1 MSFVQGN
8 AWSNGYM
15 VRYQES
21 LTPSWTLH
29 LALLVVLPMGF
40 GMLAPINLAAG
51 YVAALGIYALTIL
64 GFVVFAPRIVVT
76 ESHLRAGRATIER
89 SFLGEATIVEKEA
102 RNEVLNDARSWKLI
116 RAWIP
121 RGVKID
127 VDDPNDPTP
136 SWYVST
142 RNPEKLRDALRKN

>member
-1 MSFVQGN
+1 
-8 AWSNGYM
+8 M

-21 LTPSWTLH
+21 LTPSWTFH
-29 LALLVVLPMGF
+29 LALLVVIPMGF
-40 GMLAPINLAAG
+40 GMLAPINIVAGYLAAFG
-51 YVAALGIYALTIL
+51 FYALAIL

-89 SFLGEATIVEKEA
+89 ALLGEATIVEKND
-102 RNEVLNDARSWKLI
+102 RNSVLTDARSWKVI

-121 RGVKID
+121 RGLTIV
-127 VDDPNDPTP
+127 VNDPNDPTS

-142 RNPEKLRDALRKN
+142 RNPEKLRDALLGN

>member
-1 MSFVQGN
+1 
-8 AWSNGYM
+8 M

-21 LTPSWTLH
+21 LTPSWNFH
-29 LALLVVLPMGF
+29 LALLVVIPMGF
-40 GMLAPINLAAG
+40 GMLAPINIIAG
-51 YVAALGIYALTIL
+51 YVAAFGLYALTIL

-89 SFLGEATIVEKEA
+89 SLLGEATIVEKDE
-102 RNEVLNDARSWKLI
+102 RNSVLTDARSWKVI

-121 RGVKID
+121 RGLNIA

-142 RNPEKLRDALRKN
+142 RNPEKLRDALRGN

>member
-1 MSFVQGN
+1 
-8 AWSNGYM
+8 M

-21 LTPSWTLH
+21 LTPSWTFH
-29 LALLVVLPMGF
+29 LALLVVIPMGF
-40 GMLAPINLAAG
+40 GMLAPINIVAG
-51 YVAALGIYALTIL
+51 YVAAFGFYALAIL

-89 SFLGEATIVEKEA
+89 ALLGEATIVEKND
-102 RNEVLNDARSWKLI
+102 RNSVLTDARSWKVI

-121 RGVKID
+121 RGLTIVVI
-127 VDDPNDPTP
+127 DPNDPTS

-142 RNPEKLRDALRKN
+142 RNPEKLRDALLGN

>member
-1 MSFVQGN
+1 
-8 AWSNGYM
+8 
-15 VRYQES
+15 
-21 LTPSWTLH
+21 
-29 LALLVVLPMGF
+29 MGF

>member
-1 MSFVQGN
+1 
-8 AWSNGYM
+8 M

-21 LTPSWTLH
+21 LTPSWTFH
-29 LALLVVLPMGF
+29 LALLVVIPMGF
-40 GMLAPINLAAG
+40 GMLAPINIVAG
-51 YVAALGIYALTIL
+51 YVAAFGFYALAIL

-89 SFLGEATIVEKEA
+89 ALLGEATIVEKND
-102 RNEVLNDARSWKLI
+102 RNSVLTDARSWKVI

-121 RGVKID
+121 RGLTIV
-127 VDDPNDPTP
+127 VNDPNDPTS

-142 RNPEKLRDALRKN
+142 RNPEKLRDALLGN